1 MNVRADYQTLDVL
14 SRALDSMAEETEAVA
29 AALQREMMA
38 LETGWIG
45 RSADAFAAEMQGVVL
60 PLLRDQ
66 RDTCLDFAAGIRYV
80 VALFQYT
87 DDGIRG
93 RFATGGAATGGTVD
107 EQAAMYVSAGGDT
120 NIEDTA
126 HVLAYNPTER
136 PDGLF
141 FFTQTGRMFW
151 PFAGIDTQFDSLD
164 AYVAAGGSL
173 TDANGNPITFV
184 NIAGVF
190 YGRDGLGGSIVR
202 INHPD
207 AFVEQ
212 SPGVWVLKP
221 GLDAATLQSITLTVA
236 HDGNI
241 CGPAVIAAAANW
253 MFGLTGDERITPGAA
268 LMDLIGIWQDPNSPI
283 LNDVTLEGITGTVG
297 RDPSEPT
304 FMFDLSALASSYGM
318 QLELMP
324 NFANQSA
331 GAVYDAMLTE
341 LDQGNLI
348 IGVVNIDD
356 AGLVYPNPDPD
367 GEFTNHW
374 VVVDSVRTDENGQ
387 RWVRMY
393 NPYNNQ
399 VEYYTLEDFQRSFY
413 AGNGGTAF
421 ATLSD
426 PNATPI
432 PPGDRSIDSQE
443 PVVDVTDERP
453 R

>member
-1 MNVRADYQTLDVL
+1 
-14 SRALDSMAEETEAVA
+14 
-29 AALQREMMA
+29 
-38 LETGWIG
+38 
-45 RSADAFAAEMQGVVL
+45 
-60 PLLRDQ
+60 
-66 RDTCLDFAAGIRYV
+66 
-80 VALFQYT
+80 
-87 DDGIRG
+87 
-93 RFATGGAATGGTVD
+93 
-107 EQAAMYVSAGGDT
+107 
-120 NIEDTA
+120 
-126 HVLAYNPTER
+126 
-136 PDGLF
+136 
-141 FFTQTGRMFW
+141 
-151 PFAGIDTQFDSLD
+151 
-164 AYVAAGGSL
+164 
-173 TDANGNPITFV
+173 
-184 NIAGVF
+184 
-190 YGRDGLGGSIVR
+190 
-202 INHPD
+202 
-207 AFVEQ
+207 
-212 SPGVWVLKP
+212 VLKP

-331 GAVYDAMLTE
+331 DAVYDAMLTE

-367 GEFTNHW
+367 GDFTNHW